1 MRKSMILGLGV
12 LGAVVFAAWRAWSS
26 RARAAVGEGE
36 WENAPFPFPPVQRPA
51 AVTSAP
57 EPAPTLAPWVDP
69 LDGACPATHVV
80 KAKFASGIYH
90 VPGGLNYERTHP
102 DRCYLDSA
110 AAERDGL
117 RQSKI

>member
-1 MRKSMILGLGV
+1 MRKWTILGLGV
-12 LGAVVFAAWRAWSS
+12 LGAAFFAAWRAWSS

-36 WENAPFPFPPVQRPA
+36 WDNAPFPFPPVPRPA
-51 AVTSAP
+51 AVAIVP
-57 EPAPTLAPWVDP
+57 EPWVDP
-69 LDGACPATHVV
+69 LDGTCPPSHVV
-80 KAKFASGIYH
+80 KAKFSSGIYH

-102 DRCYLDSA
+102 DRCYLDPA